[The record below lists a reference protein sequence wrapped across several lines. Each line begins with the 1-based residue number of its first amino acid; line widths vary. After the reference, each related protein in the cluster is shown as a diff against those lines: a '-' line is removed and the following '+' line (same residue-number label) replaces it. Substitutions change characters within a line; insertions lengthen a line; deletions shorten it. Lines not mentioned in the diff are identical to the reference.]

1 LRIGEMANASW
12 DVVII
17 GAGVSGLAA
26 ASELRKSGLSVL
38 ILDARDHVG
47 GRAWTRHEPDLSAPI
62 ELGAEF
68 IHGRAPET
76 FELLREVGKA
86 ALDTSGAHWTLR
98 DGKLVQNT
106 EDLFGDIQTA
116 LERSNVLKQPDI
128 SFEAW
133 LSRSAQYGLSPE
145 AAAMARAFAEGFD
158 AADPARVSAHFIARE
173 WGSGGM
179 LDSPQFRPLGGYSSV
194 LAALAGALD
203 RENVRLQLQTVVRE
217 VRWKRGSVEVD
228 AIFLDQPFSVRAA
241 CAIVTLPLGVLQ
253 APAEAAGAVRFVP
266 ELDTKRK
273 ALEGL
278 VSGPVLKLSLRFRR
292 AFWEELDG
300 GKYEGASF
308 FHSAHT
314 AFPTFW
320 TSLPLRAPLLIAWI
334 GGPKAAR
341 LSMSEMPDIVRQA
354 LESLSTIFAGRP
366 PSEFELEAA
375 YLHNW
380 QTDPFARGAYSY
392 IAVGGGDARSTLAA
406 PLEDTLFFAGE
417 ATNTEDEAATVTG
430 ALQSGERAARELTER
445 LQAKKVKGPKG

>member
-1 LRIGEMANASW
+1 MAKAPW

-38 ILDARDHVG
+38 ILEARDHVG

-68 IHGRAPET
+68 IHGRVPET

-106 EDLFGDIQTA
+106 EDLFDDIQEA
-116 LERSNVLKQPDI
+116 LERSKVLEQPDV
-128 SFEAW
+128 SFATW
-133 LSRSAQYGLSPE
+133 LSHSRQYGLSPE
-145 AAAMARAFAEGFD
+145 AAAMAKAFAEGFD
-158 AADPARVSAHFIARE
+158 AADPDRVSAHFIAKE

-203 RENVRLQLQTVVRE
+203 RESIRLQLHTIVSAI
-217 VRWKRGSVEVD
+217 RWKRGSVEID
-228 AIFLDQPFSVRAA
+228 ATFLGQPFSMRAA

-253 APAEAAGAVRFVP
+253 APADAPGAVRFVP
-266 ELDTKRK
+266 GLEAKRK

-278 VSGPVLKLSLRFRR
+278 AFGTVLKLSLRFRN
-292 AFWEELDG
+292 AFWEDLDG
-300 GKYEGASF
+300 GKYQGASF
-308 FHSAHT
+308 FHSAAT

-320 TSLPLRAPLLIAWI
+320 TSLPLRAPLLTAWV

-341 LSMSEMPDIVRQA
+341 LSSAEMPDIVQQA
-354 LESLSTIFAGRP
+354 LESLSAIFGGRP

-392 IAVGGGDARSTLAA
+392 IAVGGQDARQALAA

-417 ATNTEDEAATVTG
+417 ATDTEDEAATVTG
-430 ALQSGERAARELTER
+430 ALQSGARAAREVTRRFKRTED
-445 LQAKKVKGPKG
+445 

>member
-1 LRIGEMANASW
+1 MANASW

-38 ILDARDHVG
+38 ILEARDHVG

-128 SFEAW
+128 SFETW

-203 RENVRLQLQTVVRE
+203 RENIRLQLQTVVRE

-253 APAEAAGAVRFVP
+253 APAEASGAVRFVP

-320 TSLPLRAPLLIAWI
+320 TSLPLRAPLLTAWI

-341 LSMSEMPDIVRQA
+341 LSMSEMPDIVRMA

-366 PSEFELEAA
+366 PSEFELEAG

-380 QTDPFARGAYSY
+380 QTDPFSRGAYSY
-392 IAVGGGDARSTLAA
+392 IAVGGGDARSMLAA
-406 PLEDTLFFAGE
+406 PLEDTLFFGGE
-417 ATNTEDEAATVTG
+417 ATDTADEAATVTG
-430 ALQSGERAARELTER
+430 ALQSGERAAREVNEHLK
-445 LQAKKVKGPKG
+445 AKNLRGRKS

>member
-1 LRIGEMANASW
+1 MANASW

-38 ILDARDHVG
+38 ILEARDHVG

-68 IHGRAPET
+68 IHGRVPET

-98 DGKLVQNT
+98 NGKLVRNT
-106 EDLFGDIQTA
+106 EDLFGAIQAA
-116 LERSNVLKQPDI
+116 LERSNVLKEPDV
-128 SFEAW
+128 SFETW
-133 LSRSAQYGLSPE
+133 LSHSAQYGLSPE
-145 AAAMARAFAEGFD
+145 AAVMARAFVEGFD
-158 AADPARVSAHFIARE
+158 AADPARVSAHFVARE

-194 LAALAGALD
+194 LAALAGAVD
-203 RENVRLQLQTVVRE
+203 RERIRLQLQTVVRE
-217 VRWKRGSVEVD
+217 VRWKRGSVEID
-228 AIFLDQPFSVRAA
+228 AIFLDQPFSVQAA

-253 APAEAAGAVRFVP
+253 APAEASGAVRFVP
-266 ELDTKRK
+266 ALDAKQN
-273 ALEGL
+273 ALQGL

-300 GKYEGASF
+300 GRYEDASF
-308 FHSAHT
+308 FHSAAT
-314 AFPTFW
+314 VFRTFW
-320 TSLPLRAPLLIAWI
+320 TSLPLRAPLLTAWI
-334 GGPKAAR
+334 AGPKAAR
-341 LSMSEMPDIVRQA
+341 LSTSAMPDIVRQA
-354 LESLSTIFAGRP
+354 LESLSTVFGGRP

-392 IAVGGGDARSTLAA
+392 MAVGGGDARRMLAE

-417 ATNTEDEAATVTG
+417 ATDTEDEAATVTG
-430 ALQSGERAARELTER
+430 ALQSGERAAREVTGR
-445 LQAKKVKGPKG
+445 VKAKGVKGARE